1 MKYILFCT
9 FLMLGLSATAQ
20 KNSTDSIVNYSVS
33 MTCMRCKQKIEKNI
47 PFEKGVKALQVN
59 LEEKTVTVRF
69 NKSKSSSNTIRKAIE
84 KLDYD
89 VDINWIKLYKKN

>member
-9 FLMLGLSATAQ
+9 FLMLGFSVNAQ
-20 KNSTDSIVNYSVS
+20 KNSTDSIANYSVS